1 MTRDLYRVSLAA
13 ALIGCGDN
21 GGKLETT
28 GSMPDPQTVTS
39 EGAGHEATGAPT
51 TGMMGIMGMMTPRF
65 QLRPQLCRVEL
76 SA

>member
-39 EGAGHEATGAPT
+39 EGAGHEATGVPT
-51 TGMMGIMGMMTPRF
+51 TGRMGMMTPRF